1 MGKIGD
7 LFVRLGLKKDGYS
20 KGLKEAKTEAAGF
33 GSKLGTVLKGVA
45 AGFGVVGVAV
55 GVVTKALGNLSRQ
68 NQTLGDSWNRTVASM
83 KAAWDSFKTD
93 VASTDFTGVV
103 ERARNAAQA
112 AAEYYNAKDWD
123 FEVEQANRL
132 ILAGQAAEIE
142 ALQEIARDQTKSN
155 KERQE
160 AILNIMK
167 LQAPVYANTIAQN
180 AITAEASLNKFI
192 ANATGQATDSIT
204 QDARDAW
211 MAYIKWQG
219 QVSNRAAVEAA
230 DAVNAAKKKLAQ
242 AERNEQIGQAYA
254 AVGSDKFGGR
264 WQDSGASRALQ
275 DAQNALKQAQQQAQ
289 ALGVTNEMLT
299 MRAQYN
305 DRLNDDKTRE
315 MVDDV
320 ERYLLSTAAQ
330 QRENRRLTT
339 LLHSLEHQD
348 LGGGGA
354 VKIDVPDPFEGM
366 EESAKKM
373 VQTYQGNVDLLAR
386 PIVDAAELAA
396 AGWEDAG
403 ERFRTTYAQLVET
416 TNAKGEA
423 VQMLV
428 TPILDNGTVLSPEA
442 LQEYIETSL
451 KGAENLLDADK
462 LGIVIDPKVEGT
474 ENAVQ
479 NLENLQDTYYAAAL
493 AVAEYTKRMKEERE
507 AAEAAAKA
515 EAEKA
520 AAAQK
525 AAEAE
530 KAAAEA
536 AEQARIEEQA
546 RKFQEA
552 AEMWREAAI
561 EGFAAG
567 CQEMMDQLMG
577 LSEFN
582 AGAVFKALLDPLADM
597 AIKEGEI
604 LMAEGIG
611 VEACKTALESLN
623 GYAAIA
629 AGAAL
634 IMIGATAKAGLSAL
648 ASSGG
653 RSTSASTYSGSSGRS
668 GTMDY
673 QTELTV
679 YVKGTIRGSDIVLS
693 GQKTVNSWGR

>member
-20 KGLKEAKTEAAGF
+20 KGLKEAKTEATGF

-55 GVVTKALGNLSRQ
+55 GVVTKALGTLSRQ

-93 VASTDFTGVV
+93 VANTDFTGVV

-112 AAEYYNAKDWD
+112 AADYYNAKDWD

-142 ALQEIARDQTKSN
+142 AMQEIARDQTKSN
-155 KERQE
+155 KERQD

-230 DAVNAAKKKLAQ
+230 DAVNAAKKRLAQ
-242 AERNEQIGQAYA
+242 AERNDQLGQAYA
-254 AVGSDKFGGR
+254 AIASDKFGR
-264 WQDSGASRALQ
+264 QDSGANRALQ

-320 ERYLLSTAAQ
+320 ERYLLSQAAQ

-354 VKIDVPDPFEGM
+354 VKIDVSDPFEGM

-416 TNAKGEA
+416 TDAKGEA

-474 ENAVQ
+474 EDAVQ
-479 NLENLQDTYYAAAL
+479 NLENLQDEYYAAAL